1 MCGIVGYVGPREALP
16 LLMGGLRR
24 LEYRG
29 YDSAGVA
36 VQENGALDVLRAEG
50 KLDNL
55 AAIVTTHPTAGHTGI
70 GHTRWA
76 THGRPS
82 EQNAH
87 PHVDCGGVT
96 AVIHNGIIENFEALK
111 APLIASGHKFTSET
125 DTEVAVHL
133 LEEELT
139 HGRTLDEAALA
150 VLPRLEGA
158 AALAFISAKDP
169 GKIVAARISNAGG
182 VLVGYGDGENF
193 LASDAPA
200 ILEHTRRVSF
210 LDHGEVA
217 IITKD
222 AVTFRAITGEKID
235 KKIETITWDPIAAA
249 KSGYKHFLLKEI
261 SEQPRAI
268 SDTLLGRVER
278 SSGRV
283 VFDDNVK
290 MGDAFVRA
298 IPRISFVAC
307 GTASY
312 AALVGKY
319 LIERVA
325 RIPCDVEIASEYR
338 YRQPAVTK
346 GQLVVAVTQSGETA
360 DTLAAMEEAKRQ

>member
-1 MCGIVGYVGPREALP
+1 MT
-16 LLMGGLRR
+16 GLRR

-36 VQENGALDVLRAEG
+36 VQGDGTLEVMRAEG

-55 AAIVTTHPTAGHTGI
+55 AAIVSSHPAAGHTGI

-111 APLIASGHKFTSET
+111 APLVAKGHRFTSET

-133 LEEELT
+133 LEDELAK
-139 HGRTLDEAALA
+139 GSTLDQAALA

-182 VLVGYGDGENF
+182 VLVGYGDGENL
-193 LASDAPA
+193 LASDAPW
-200 ILEHTRRVSF
+200 L
-210 LDHGEVA
+210 
-217 IITKD
+217 
-222 AVTFRAITGEKID
+222 
-235 KKIETITWDPIAAA
+235 
-249 KSGYKHFLLKEI
+249 
-261 SEQPRAI
+261 PRAPPQGRFPRPGEGA
-268 SDTLLGRVER
+268 LLTEGR
-278 SSGRV
+278 GC
-283 VFDDNVK
+283 
-290 MGDAFVRA
+290 VR
-298 IPRISFVAC
+298 
-307 GTASY
+307 G
-312 AALVGKY
+312 
-319 LIERVA
+319 
-325 RIPCDVEIASEYR
+325 
-338 YRQPAVTK
+338 
-346 GQLVVAVTQSGETA
+346 
-360 DTLAAMEEAKRQ
+360 

>member
-283 VFDDNVK
+283 IFDENVK
-290 MGDAFVRA
+290 LTDEQVRA
-298 IPRISFVAC
+298 LPRITLVGC
-307 GTASY
+307 GTAGH
-312 AALVGKY
+312 AALVGKI
-319 LIERVA
+319 LIERLA
-325 RIPCDVEIASEYR
+325 GIPCDIDLPS
-338 YRQPAVTK
+338 
-346 GQLVVAVTQSGETA
+346 
-360 DTLAAMEEAKRQ
+360 D